1 MDLLLVKF
9 VAVTKTA
16 PVLMVDPLAKVMIF
30 PLLGR
35 PAWGANNTS
44 NDGQPP
50 GPDDMTKGVSGVIVK
65 MGALA
70 TAGNANI
77 SSKAANL
84 HTPLKCFIQAPFR
97 WDLDFRKS
105 ARRVSATHRI
115 CKYKIEIVSTG
126 APQYLPIR
134 LVSD

>member
-16 PVLMVDPLAKVMIF
+16 PVLMLDPLAKVMVF

-50 GPDDMTKGVSGVIVK
+50 GPDVITKGVSGVIVK

-84 HTPLKCFIQAPFR
+84 HTPLKCFINSPF
-97 WDLDFRKS
+97 LGGISISEK
-105 ARRVSATHRI
+105 ARGGYQPSIAFA
-115 CKYKIEIVSTG
+115 STK
-126 APQYLPIR
+126 
-134 LVSD
+134 